1 MINKSITAITVA
13 AVVISMYFSY
23 IIIVHFANNNNNVIG
38 IISIGAAIP
47 SINTCTNRIKLC
59 QRPMKARQC
68 NAATKQHKIRLS
80 AFRKHEQS
88 SQGCCQRLMLFI
100 RWSNDISYFYFLYIF
115 FFSCYIHRK
124 CKNRLLFSEWF
135 HWILKSKYHFA
146 THICWQRRRQSVP
159 PACALINV
167 FTFGCVREHKCIRRC
182 SLHHQIFAEYCIR
195 AERILVDR

>member
-115 FFSCYIHRK
+115 FFLVISIENVKIDCCFPNDFIGFSKANITLPRTFADNVDGNQCHRHA
-124 CKNRLLFSEWF
+124 
-135 HWILKSKYHFA
+135 HW
-146 THICWQRRRQSVP
+146 
-159 PACALINV
+159 
-167 FTFGCVREHKCIRRC
+167 
-182 SLHHQIFAEYCIR
+182 
-195 AERILVDR
+195 